1 MRQPFVAHSDWLPW
15 PVHTSAERASK
26 GVPMMSTVEPTD
38 SYGGDE
44 FEGTPQVRSTWGG
57 WKGRSRPI
65 DLYMVSPMLAPTT
78 RIRVGTV
85 GTLSPREQRAFRHK
99 VNSIFVL
106 LAFTSTSLHVLIIH
120 NFRERFAGLA
130 EKGVLKDQDKYCSQ
144 ETCSRL
150 LAMLI
155 TLCLTC
161 AFLGFCMFRC
171 AAHTRARIPLLLA
184 LSICLPMACAVGD
197 VWLES
202 RSVAFCQGLV
212 TCGAILLLVY
222 SSIPVKQDSAS
233 FMHIVGVGL
242 SLVTTLAIAAVV
254 NFVVVG
260 VNEPLSP
267 PPPPPSPP
275 PPAPYLP
282 PGLPLAPG
290 DPPSPPLEAVETIEY
305 EYDPS
310 WNAPLVQS
318 VASFAVVSACTAVL
332 LLWLGYDIYK
342 MRGLKPNQHI
352 EGALFLFS
360 DMLLIACL
368 RASPPLG
375 PPVHAHATAPPAH
388 SQLHAIAAVA
398 FRQPYCCSLRAPLHS
413 GCRVLAMSSMR
424 SSRKSQAHTSPCQT
438 VQVHPRFWPPDHPP
452 FPFLFARAGD
462 GESKNARTAPNA

>member
-15 PVHTSAERASK
+15 PVHTSDERASK

-99 VNSIFVL
+99 VNSIFAL

-290 DPPSPPLEAVETIEY
+290 DPPSPPLEAVETIKY

-375 PPVHAHATAPPAH
+375 PPVNPSCHCTTRSLTTSRHRCRGVPAAILLLFACALAFGMQGACYELDEEFKEKPGAHFALPNRAGAPAF
-388 SQLHAIAAVA
+388 LAA
-398 FRQPYCCSLRAPLHS
+398 RPS
-413 GCRVLAMSSMR
+413 
-424 SSRKSQAHTSPCQT
+424 
-438 VQVHPRFWPPDHPP
+438 P
-452 FPFLFARAGD
+452 FPFSFCPCRGW
-462 GESKNARTAPNA
+462 RV